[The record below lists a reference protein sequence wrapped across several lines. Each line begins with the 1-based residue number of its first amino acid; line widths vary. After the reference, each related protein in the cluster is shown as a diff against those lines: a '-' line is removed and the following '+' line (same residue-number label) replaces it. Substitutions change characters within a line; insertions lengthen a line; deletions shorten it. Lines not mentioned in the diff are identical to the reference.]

1 MAVVGF
7 TKLQEIFRKG
17 AGLDIAKGHAKEITD
32 IVDQKVYDL
41 LVAGE
46 RNAKYN
52 SRDVIWVCDVP
63 LTAGFEKSIDAFK
76 KLEEEIE
83 VKDVV
88 DTMAHYPATL
98 TVEDELEK
106 RLPEIAGGLLLTLA
120 NIMKEVKHDDRSV
133 DHEMIKRAKK
143 VLDFTM

>member
-7 TKLQEIFRKG
+7 TKLQAIFRKG
-17 AGLDIAKGHAKEITD
+17 ASLDIAKGHAKEITD

-63 LTAGFEKSIDAFK
+63 ITAGFEKTIDAFK
-76 KLEEEIE
+76 KLEEAIE

-88 DTMAHYPATL
+88 ETMAHYPATL
-98 TVEDELEK
+98 ALEIELEN
-106 RLPEIAGGLLLTLA
+106 RLPEIAGGLLLTMA
-120 NIMKEVKHDDRSV
+120 NIMKEVKHDDRTV
-133 DHEMIKRAKK
+133 DHEMIERAKK
-143 VLDFTM
+143 VLDYTM

>member
-17 AGLDIAKGHAKEITD
+17 AGLDIHKGHAKEITD
-32 IVDQKVYDL
+32 IIDQKVYDL

-63 LTAGFEKSIDAFK
+63 LTNGLEKTIDEFK
-76 KLEEEIE
+76 KLEESIE

-88 DTMAHYPATL
+88 EMLTHYPATIAL
-98 TVEDELEK
+98 EIELEN
-106 RLPEIAGGLLLTLA
+106 RLPEIFGGVLLGMA
-120 NIMKEVKHDDRSV
+120 KIMKAIDAKDKTV
-133 DHEMIKRAKK
+133 DHELINKAKA
-143 VLDFTM
+143 VLDLTM

>member
-7 TKLQEIFRKG
+7 TKLQAIFRKG

-98 TVEDELEK
+98 ALEVELEK